1 MPAGALLII
10 PIDPHSAFLTMPHE
24 TESLSPA
31 KVNLNLAITGRRP
44 DGYHELISLMVCVD
58 VYDRIRFRFEGTD
71 ITIRCRTP
79 GVPEDHRN
87 LACQAA
93 LLFRKACR
101 QKGGSAAT
109 FGLRMHLHKQIP
121 AGAGLGGG
129 SSNAATVLK
138 VLNRHFGHPLSDEEL
153 AALALSLGAD
163 VPFFLY
169 GRPAIATGI
178 GEKITPYNHLEPHS
192 ILIVFPGAGLSTAA
206 VYGALNLRLT
216 KCEKKLK
223 GFVLNKETFKA
234 GTHMC
239 NDLEAPAIQRC
250 RDIKAIK
257 SALRDQGAEG
267 ALMTGSGSAVIGLFT
282 EAAAALKARE
292 ALTARSTWQVY
303 QGRLLV

>member
-1 MPAGALLII
+1 MPY
-10 PIDPHSAFLTMPHE
+10 E

-44 DGYHELISLMVCVD
+44 DGYHELKSLMVCVD
-58 VYDRIRFRFEGTD
+58 VYDRIRFRFEGTG
-71 ITIRCRTP
+71 ITIRCRAP
-79 GVPEDHRN
+79 GVPENHQN

-93 LLFRKACR
+93 RLFREACGR
-101 QKGGSAAT
+101 KRVSGAP
-109 FGLRMHLHKQIP
+109 FGLRMHLQKQIP

-138 VLNRHFGHPLSDEEL
+138 VLNRHFSHPFSDAEL
-153 AALALSLGAD
+153 AGLALSLGAD

-169 GRPAIATGI
+169 GRPAIVTGI
-178 GEKITPYNHLEPHS
+178 GEKIKPYNHLDPHS
-192 ILIVFPGAGLSTAA
+192 ILIVFPGAELSTAA

-223 GFVLNKETFKA
+223 GFLLNNEPFKA
-234 GTHMC
+234 GIHMC
-239 NDLEAPAIQRC
+239 NDLEAPAVQRC
-250 RDIKAIK
+250 QEIEVIK

-267 ALMTGSGSAVIGLFT
+267 ALMSGSGSAVIGLFKET
-282 EAAAALKARE
+282 AAARKAQE
-292 ALTARSTWQVY
+292 TLTARSAWQVY